1 MIKVIVID
9 DHPLVQAGLKHV
21 FADTQDIVIADSV
34 KNGEEALEALAREPF
49 DVAILDIS
57 MPGKHG
63 IEVLRDVVAAH
74 PRLPVLLYTR
84 FPEENYAVR
93 TLRAGAAGYL
103 HKGADPDEVI
113 AAVRALAGGG
123 TYITQSVGTLLKVA
137 VNRKREE
144 ASLEDLSDREYQIF
158 QMIVIGKGSTQIA
171 NELNLSVK
179 TVSTHRTRLLQKLA
193 LSTTADLVRF
203 ALRQGMD
210 ENFVG

>member
-21 FADTQDIVIADSV
+21 FADTTDIVIADSA
-34 KNGEEALEALAREPF
+34 KNGDEALAALANDTF

-63 IEVLRDVVAAH
+63 IEVLRDINASH
-74 PRLPVLLYTR
+74 GKLPVLFYTR
-84 FPEENYAVR
+84 FPEEHYAVR
-93 TLRAGAAGYL
+93 TLRAGASGYL
-103 HKGADPDEVI
+103 HKGADPDEI
-113 AAVRALAGGG
+113 ISAVRTLAGGG
-123 TYITQSVGTLLKVA
+123 TYITPSVGALLKEA

-158 QMIVIGKGSTQIA
+158 QMIVTGKGSTQIA

-179 TVSTHRTRLLQKLA
+179 TVSTHRTRLLQKLSLA
-193 LSTTADLVRF
+193 TTADLVRF
-203 ALRQGMD
+203 ALRQGID
-210 ENFVG
+210 ETFVG

>member
-9 DHPLVQAGLKHV
+9 DHPLVQAGLAHV
-21 FADTQDIVIADSV
+21 FADTQDIVIADSA
-34 KNGEEALEALAREPF
+34 KNGEEAVQALARASF

-63 IEVLRDVVAAH
+63 IEVLREVVAAH

-123 TYITQSVGTLLKVA
+123 TYITPSVGALLKDA

-203 ALRQGMD
+203 ALRQGLD
-210 ENFVG
+210 ENLVG

>member
-21 FADTQDIVIADSV
+21 FADTKDIVISGSAKD
-34 KNGEEALEALAREPF
+34 GDEALAALASDTF

-63 IEVLRDVVAAH
+63 IEVLREVVAAH

-103 HKGADPDEVI
+103 HKGADPDQVI

-123 TYITQSVGTLLKVA
+123 TYITPSVGTLLKEA
-137 VNRKREE
+137 VNRKRQE

-158 QMIVIGKGSTQIA
+158 QMIVVGKGSTQIA

-179 TVSTHRTRLLQKLA
+179 TVSTHRTRLLQKLV

>member
-1 MIKVIVID
+1 MIRILVID
-9 DHPLVQAGLKHV
+9 DHPLVQAGLSHV
-21 FADTQDIVIADSV
+21 FAEIEDITITGSAKD
-34 KNGEEALEALAREPF
+34 GEEAMKALAAAEF

-63 IEVLRDVVAAH
+63 IEVLRAIGAEH
-74 PRLPVLLYTR
+74 PDLPVLLYTR
-84 FPEENYAVR
+84 FPEEHYAVR
-93 TLRAGAAGYL
+93 TLRAGASGYL
-103 HKGADPDEVI
+103 HKGADPDQII

-123 TYITQSVGTLLKVA
+123 TYITPSVGALLKEA

-158 QMIVIGKGSTQIA
+158 QMIVTGKGSTQIA

-193 LSTTADLVRF
+193 LTTTADLVRF
-203 ALRQGMD
+203 ALRQGID
-210 ENFVG
+210 ETFVG

>member
-1 MIKVIVID
+1 MINVIVID

-21 FADTQDIVIADSV
+21 FADTLDIIIADSA
-34 KNGEEALEALAREPF
+34 KNGEEALEALSREAF

-63 IEVLRDVVAAH
+63 IEVLREVVAAH

-123 TYITQSVGTLLKVA
+123 TYITPSVGALLKEA

>member
-9 DHPLVQAGLKHV
+9 DHPLVQAGLAHV
-21 FADTQDIVIADSV
+21 FADTQDIVIPDSA
-34 KNGEEALEALAREPF
+34 KNGEEAVQVLARASF

-63 IEVLRDVVAAH
+63 IEVLREVVAAH

-123 TYITQSVGTLLKVA
+123 TYITPSVGALLKDA

-203 ALRQGMD
+203 ALRQGLD
-210 ENFVG
+210 ENLVG

>member
-9 DHPLVQAGLKHV
+9 DHPLVQAGLEHV
-21 FADTQDIVIADSV
+21 FADTLDIVIADFA
-34 KNGEEALEALAREPF
+34 KNGEEALEALARAAF

-63 IEVLRDVVAAH
+63 IGVLRDVVAAH

-103 HKGADPDEVI
+103 HKGADPDEVV

-123 TYITQSVGTLLKVA
+123 TYITPSVGTLLKEA

-158 QMIVIGKGSTQIA
+158 QMIVTGKGSTQIA

>member
-1 MIKVIVID
+1 MINVIVID

-21 FADTQDIVIADSV
+21 FADTLDIIIADSA
-34 KNGEEALEALAREPF
+34 KNGEEALEALSREAF

-63 IEVLRDVVAAH
+63 IEVLREVVAAH

-123 TYITQSVGTLLKVA
+123 TYITPSVGTLLKEA
-137 VNRKREE
+137 VNRKRQE

>member
-1 MIKVIVID
+1 MIKILVID
-9 DHPLVQAGLKHV
+9 DHPLVQAGLQQI
-21 FADTQDIVIADSV
+21 FAEIPDIEITGSAKDGV
-34 KNGEEALEALAREPF
+34 EALAALSKASF

-63 IEVLRDVVAAH
+63 IEVLRDIVARH
-74 PRLPVLLYTR
+74 SQLPVLLYTR
-84 FPEENYAVR
+84 FPEEHYAVR

-103 HKGADPDEVI
+103 HKGADPDQIVE
-113 AAVRALAGGG
+113 AVRTLAGGG
-123 TYITQSVGTLLKVA
+123 TYLTASVGALLKEA

-158 QMIVIGKGSTQIA
+158 QMIVTGKGSTQIA

-179 TVSTHRTRLLQKLA
+179 TVSTHRTRLLQKLS

-203 ALRQGMD
+203 ALRQGID
-210 ENFVG
+210 ETFVG

>member
-9 DHPLVQAGLKHV
+9 DHPLVQAGLEHV
-21 FADTQDIVIADSV
+21 FADTQDIVIADSAR
-34 KNGEEALEALAREPF
+34 NGEEALEALARAAF

-63 IEVLRDVVAAH
+63 IEVLREVVAAH

-103 HKGADPDEVI
+103 HKGADPDEVT

-123 TYITQSVGTLLKVA
+123 TYITPSVGTLLKEA

-158 QMIVIGKGSTQIA
+158 QMIVTGKGSTQIA

>member
-1 MIKVIVID
+1 MIRVIVID

-21 FADTQDIVIADSV
+21 FADTQDIVIAESA
-34 KNGEEALEALAREPF
+34 KNGEEALEALARESF

-63 IEVLRDVVAAH
+63 IEVLREVVAAH

-113 AAVRALAGGG
+113 AAMRALAGGG
-123 TYITQSVGTLLKVA
+123 TYITQSVGTLLKEA
-137 VNRKREE
+137 MNRKREE

>member
-21 FADTQDIVIADSV
+21 FADTTDITIADSA
-34 KNGEEALEALAREPF
+34 KNGEEALAALSNNTF

-63 IEVLRDVVAAH
+63 IEVLRDIMARH
-74 PRLPVLLYTR
+74 GKLPVLFYTR
-84 FPEENYAVR
+84 FPAEHYAVR

-103 HKGADPDEVI
+103 HKGADPDEII

-123 TYITQSVGTLLKVA
+123 TYITPSVGALLKEA
-137 VNRKREE
+137 VNRKRDE

-158 QMIVIGKGSTQIA
+158 QMIVTGKGSTQIA

-203 ALRQGMD
+203 ALRQGVD
-210 ENFVG
+210 ETFVG

>member
-1 MIKVIVID
+1 MIRIIVID

-21 FADTQDIVIADSV
+21 FSDTDDIVIADSA
-34 KNGEEALEALAREPF
+34 KNGTEALAALARDTF

-63 IEVLRDVVAAH
+63 IEVLRDIVAAY

-103 HKGADPDEVI
+103 HKGADPDEI
-113 AAVRALAGGG
+113 IGAVRALATGG
-123 TYITQSVGTLLKVA
+123 TYITPSVGALLKEA
-137 VNRKREE
+137 VNRKRDE

-193 LSTTADLVRF
+193 LTTTADLVRF
-203 ALRQGMD
+203 ALRQGID
-210 ENFVG
+210 ETFVG

>member
-21 FADTQDIVIADSV
+21 FADTTDITIVDSA
-34 KNGEEALEALAREPF
+34 KNGEEALAALANDTF

-63 IEVLRDVVAAH
+63 IEVLRDIMAH
-74 PRLPVLLYTR
+74 HGKLPVLFYTR
-84 FPEENYAVR
+84 FPEEHYAVR
-93 TLRAGAAGYL
+93 TLRAGASGYL
-103 HKGADPDEVI
+103 HKGADPDEII
-113 AAVRALAGGG
+113 AAVRALASGG
-123 TYITQSVGTLLKVA
+123 TYITPSVGALLKEA

-158 QMIVIGKGSTQIA
+158 QMIVTGKGSTQIA

-179 TVSTHRTRLLQKLA
+179 TVSTHRTRLLQKLS

-203 ALRQGMD
+203 ALRQGID
-210 ENFVG
+210 ETFVG

>member
-21 FADTQDIVIADSV
+21 FADTQDIVIADSAR
-34 KNGEEALEALAREPF
+34 NGEEALEALARAAF

-63 IEVLRDVVAAH
+63 IEVLREVVAAH

-123 TYITQSVGTLLKVA
+123 TYITSSVGTLLKEA

-158 QMIVIGKGSTQIA
+158 QMIVTGKGSTQIA

>member
-21 FADTQDIVIADSV
+21 FADTQDIVIADSA
-34 KNGEEALEALAREPF
+34 KNGEEALEALAKADF

-63 IEVLRDVVAAH
+63 IEVLREVVAAH

-123 TYITQSVGTLLKVA
+123 TYITPTVGTLLKVA

>member
-9 DHPLVQAGLKHV
+9 DHPLVQAGLSHV
-21 FADTQDIVIADSV
+21 FAETPDIVIAAAV
-34 KNGEEALEALAREPF
+34 KNGDDALSALDGEALA
-49 DVAILDIS
+49 VAILDIS
-57 MPGKHG
+57 MPGRHG
-63 IEVLRDVVAAH
+63 IEVLRDIVAAH

-103 HKGADPDEVI
+103 HKGAEPEEIV
-113 AAVRALAGGG
+113 AAVRALASGG
-123 TYITQSVGTLLKVA
+123 TYITPSVGALLKEA
-137 VNRKREE
+137 VNRRREE

-158 QMIVIGKGSTQIA
+158 QMIVTGKGSTQIA

-179 TVSTHRTRLLQKLA
+179 TVSTHRTRLLQKLS

-203 ALRQGMD
+203 ALRQGID
-210 ENFVG
+210 ETFVG

>member
-9 DHPLVQAGLKHV
+9 DHPLVQAGLSHV
-21 FADTQDIVIADSV
+21 FAETPDIVIAAAV
-34 KNGEEALEALAREPF
+34 KNGDDALSALDGEVLA
-49 DVAILDIS
+49 VAILDIS
-57 MPGKHG
+57 MPGRHG
-63 IEVLRDVVAAH
+63 IEVLRDIVAAH

-103 HKGADPDEVI
+103 HKGAEPEEIV
-113 AAVRALAGGG
+113 AAVRALASGG
-123 TYITQSVGTLLKVA
+123 TYITPSVGALLKEA
-137 VNRKREE
+137 VNRRREE

-158 QMIVIGKGSTQIA
+158 QMIVTGKGSTQIA

-179 TVSTHRTRLLQKLA
+179 TVSTHRTRLLQKLS

-203 ALRQGMD
+203 ALRQGID
-210 ENFVG
+210 ETFVG

>member
-9 DHPLVQAGLKHV
+9 DHPLVQAGLSHV
-21 FADTQDIVIADSV
+21 FAETPDIVIAAAV
-34 KNGEEALEALAREPF
+34 RNGDDALAALDAELF
-49 DVAILDIS
+49 AVAILDIS
-57 MPGKHG
+57 MPGRHG
-63 IEVLRDVVAAH
+63 IEVLRDIVSAH

-103 HKGADPDEVI
+103 HKGAEPEEIV
-113 AAVRALAGGG
+113 AAVRALATGG
-123 TYITQSVGTLLKVA
+123 TYITPSVGALLKEA
-137 VNRKREE
+137 VNRRREE

-158 QMIVIGKGSTQIA
+158 QMIVTGKGSTQIA

-179 TVSTHRTRLLQKLA
+179 TVSTHRTRLLQKLS

-203 ALRQGMD
+203 ALRQGID
-210 ENFVG
+210 ETFVG

>member
-21 FADTQDIVIADSV
+21 FADTKDIVITGSAKD
-34 KNGEEALEALAREPF
+34 GDEALAALASDTF

-63 IEVLRDVVAAH
+63 IEVLREVVAAH

-93 TLRAGAAGYL
+93 TLRSGAAGYL

-123 TYITQSVGTLLKVA
+123 TYITPSVGNLLKEA

-158 QMIVIGKGSTQIA
+158 QMIVTGKGSTQIA

>member
-9 DHPLVQAGLKHV
+9 DHPLVQAGLAHV
-21 FADTQDIVIADSV
+21 FADTQDIVIPDSA
-34 KNGEEALEALAREPF
+34 KNGEEAVQALARASF

-63 IEVLRDVVAAH
+63 IEVLREVVAAH

-123 TYITQSVGTLLKVA
+123 TYITPSVGALLKDA

-203 ALRQGMD
+203 ALRQGLD
-210 ENFVG
+210 ENLVG